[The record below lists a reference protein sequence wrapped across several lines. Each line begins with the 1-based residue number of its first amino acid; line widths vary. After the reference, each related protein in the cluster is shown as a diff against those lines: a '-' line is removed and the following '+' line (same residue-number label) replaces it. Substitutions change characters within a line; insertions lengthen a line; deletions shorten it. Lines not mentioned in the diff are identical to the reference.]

1 MYIHMIYFYSIYI
14 FIHTYIYVYVSIAMP
29 VMHGPDYWTTFDA
42 DIIGLAA
49 FGFPFECVKGEKS
62 EVYVCVCVCV
72 FVCVC
77 VCVCVC
83 TK

>member
-1 MYIHMIYFYSIYI
+1 
-14 FIHTYIYVYVSIAMP
+14 MP

-62 EVYVCVCVCV
+62 EVYVCVCL
-72 FVCVC
+72 CVC
-77 VCVCVC
+77 VCVCACVQSKSLSTPSYLRC
-83 TK
+83 VITAIVDKRVTLYSFDF